1 MVKSSKFMFTLAAIF
16 IFLFVFAG
24 CGGNG
29 QGAAGAQQPQVQ
41 AEAGEEGEG
50 GTGGQGQNTVDS
62 ANSAAAGGEVRTVEH
77 AMGTTEIP
85 GTPQKVVTLFQ
96 GATDAALL
104 LGVKPAGAVESWI
117 EQPWYNYIRDRMD
130 GAINL
135 GSENQPNLEEIIA
148 LHPDVIIASKTR
160 HEKIYE
166 QLSNIAPTVMTEEVH
181 IWKDT
186 LHLTAE
192 ALNKQA
198 EEQQFLTDWEQ
209 RVADFKTKMG
219 DKLKLEAGIV
229 DFRVDHARIVYT
241 GFSALVLEELGI
253 ARPAGQQG
261 EDWGV
266 QLTSKENIPQMDAD
280 IIFDQTSTTRD
291 DGRLDLRKE
300 WTEHPL
306 WQNLKAVQN
315 NRVFEVDTAVWNNGS
330 GPLAA
335 QEMLED
341 LYEFYG
347 LE

>member
-1 MVKSSKFMFTLAAIF
+1 MVKSSKFSLTLAAIL

-29 QGAAGAQQPQVQ
+29 QGAAGSQQTQ
-41 AEAGEEGEG
+41 AEAGAGNEPEPAR
-50 GTGGQGQNTVDS
+50 QNTSAPNAAAADS
-62 ANSAAAGGEVRTVEH
+62 AVRTIEH
-77 AMGTTEIP
+77 AMGTTEVT
-85 GTPQKVVTLFQ
+85 GTPLKVVTLFQ
-96 GATDAALL
+96 GATDATLL

-117 EQPWYNYIRDRMD
+117 EQPWYNYIRERMD
-130 GAINL
+130 GAVNL

-148 LHPDVIIASKTR
+148 LKPDLIIGSKTR
-160 HEKIYE
+160 HEKIYD
-166 QLSNIAPTVMTEEVH
+166 QLSAIAPTVMSEEVH

-186 LHLTAE
+186 LSLTAE

-198 EEQQFLTDWEQ
+198 EEQRFLADWEKN
-209 RVADFKTKMG
+209 VADFKAKMG

-253 ARPAGQQG
+253 ARPASQQG
-261 EDWGV
+261 EEWGV

-280 IIFDQTSTTRD
+280 ILFDQTSTTRD

-306 WQNLKAVQN
+306 WQNLKAVKN
-315 NRVFEVDTAVWNNGS
+315 DRVYEVDTAVWNNGS

-335 QEMLED
+335 MEMLKD